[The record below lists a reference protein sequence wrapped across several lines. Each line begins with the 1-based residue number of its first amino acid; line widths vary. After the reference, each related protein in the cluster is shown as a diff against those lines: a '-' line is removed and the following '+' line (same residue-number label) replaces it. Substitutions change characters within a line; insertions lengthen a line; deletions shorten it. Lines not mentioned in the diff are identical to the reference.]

1 MSKFTCSM
9 SNQQRSLFETDPA
22 PWEADDQTE
31 QLVAG
36 VVLATGPAQE
46 FDYLVPDALRD
57 LVEPGRRVL
66 VPLGKGNR
74 QVQGYCVRVE
84 IRIGGSRP
92 LKPLA
97 EVIDRRSLL
106 SPAMLRLTRW
116 IADYYLSSWGQV
128 LETVLPA
135 GVRGQAGTRLAT
147 LLTLDPRG
155 AQCLTA
161 GDMPKKHRAIL
172 NALAAAAEPLTPQE
186 LARAASCSPAPI
198 ATLRRKGL
206 IRSQTARVSMAR
218 QAETAL
224 PREENLQLNADQQ
237 KALDAVLAAL
247 RSKQHRT
254 LLVHGV
260 TGSGKTEVYIQAIEE
275 VVRYGRQAIVLVPE
289 ISLTPQTV
297 ERFRRRFGG
306 VAVLHSHLSDTDRYW
321 HWQRI
326 VEGRVQVVVGARS
339 AIFAPTPH
347 LGLIVLDEE
356 HESTFKQETAPRY
369 HAREVAAARAAAENV
384 PLVLGSATP
393 SLESWHRARTGQYQL
408 IEMPRRVLNRPLPEV
423 GTIDLRAD
431 RQRTS
436 GAAHGSISRLLL
448 QAISAALKDDGQVIL
463 LLNRRGYSTH
473 IQCPACGEVVRCPDC
488 DIALT
493 HHKTGDQVLCHL
505 CDYRTAPPTSCPACD
520 SGEIR
525 YWGLGTQKLEAE
537 VRARFPNA
545 PLLRMDADTMRA
557 RGAHEKALTEFREGK
572 VRILLGTQMIA
583 KGLDFPGVTLVGVI
597 QADTALHL
605 PDFRAAE
612 RTFHLV
618 TQVAGRT
625 GRGDKGGRVLVQ
637 TFSPDHPAIRAA
649 VRHDYAAFAAQELPL
664 REMLHYPPF
673 AAMVRLVIRGQSE
686 APAKQFAQ
694 RLGECISAALAARQ
708 AQARVLGPAPAPTPR
723 IRGKYRFQ
731 IQIQGPDGNKLRAA
745 VLDAQNQVQA
755 PPEVEWIVDV
765 DPINM
770 M

>member
-1 MSKFTCSM
+1 MPDS
-9 SNQQRSLFETDPA
+9 QRSLFESEPE
-22 PWEADDQTE
+22 PWEADDQAE
-31 QLVAG
+31 QLVAAI
-36 VVLATGPAQE
+36 VLAAGPGQE
-46 FDYLVPDALRD
+46 FTYLVPDALRD
-57 LVEPGRRVL
+57 QVEPGRRMM

-74 QVQGYCVRVE
+74 QVLGYCVGVE
-84 IRIGGSRP
+84 SRQTGTRP

-116 IADYYLSSWGQV
+116 IADYYLCPWGQV

-135 GVRGQAGTRLAT
+135 GVRGQAGTRMAT

-155 AQCLTA
+155 AEL
-161 GDMPKKHRAIL
+161 
-172 NALAAAAEPLTPQE
+172 LAAAKSDLPEKHCEILRVLADAPEPLTPQE
-186 LARAASCSPAPI
+186 LARHARCSLAPI

-206 IRSQTARVSMAR
+206 IRSQAERISSMR
-218 QAETAL
+218 QAEAVV
-224 PREENLQLNADQQ
+224 PREERLHLNPDQQ
-237 KALDAVLAAL
+237 KALDAVLASL
-247 RSKQHRT
+247 RSQQHRT
-254 LLVHGV
+254 ILIHGV

-297 ERFRRRFGG
+297 DRFRRRFGA
-306 VAVLHSHLSDTDRYW
+306 VAVLHSHLSDADRHW

-326 VEGRVQVVVGARS
+326 AAGRVSVVVGARS

-347 LGLIVLDEE
+347 LGLIILDEE
-356 HESTFKQETAPRY
+356 HETTFKQEIAPRY

-393 SLESWHRARTGQYQL
+393 SLESWNRACCGQYQL
-408 IEMPRRVLNRPLPEV
+408 IDMPRRVLNRPMPEV

-431 RQRTS
+431 GQRIGS
-436 GAAHGSISRLLL
+436 RGSISRLLH
-448 QAISAALKDDGQVIL
+448 QAITAALADEGQIIL

-473 IQCPACGEVVRCPDC
+473 IQCPTCGEVVRCPDC

-505 CDYRTAPPTSCPACD
+505 CDYHTVAPTSCPACR

-537 VRARFPNA
+537 VRARFPNV

-557 RGAHEKALTEFREGK
+557 RGAHEKALDEFRSGK
-572 VRILLGTQMIA
+572 ARILLGTQMIA
-583 KGLDFPGVTLVGVI
+583 KGLDFPNVTLVGVI

-637 TFSPDHPAIRAA
+637 TYSPEHPAIRWA
-649 VRHDYAAFAAQELPL
+649 VKHDYASFAAQELPL
-664 REMLHYPPF
+664 RQMLQYPPF
-673 AAMVRLVIRGQSE
+673 ASMIRLVVRGELE
-686 APAKQFAQ
+686 AAAKDFAE
-694 RLGECISAALAARQ
+694 RLGRAIATALQARK
-708 AQARVLGPAPAPTPR
+708 AGARVLGPAPAPNPR
-723 IRGKYRFQ
+723 IRGKFRFQ
-731 IQIQGPDGNKLRAA
+731 IQMQGSDGDALRGAVRAA
-745 VLDAQNQVQA
+745 VSELAT
-755 PPEVEWIVDV
+755 PSGVEWIADV
-765 DPINM
+765 DPMNM
-770 M
+770 L